1 MDYNNNCNGE
11 YNSADYAFCQPYF
24 TSDEY
29 VVWRGRPSKKRAPE
43 DFVMMPFG
51 LFFAGFAIFWTI
63 MAFTLTGSLV
73 GLFGLLFIAVG
84 LYVMFGAR
92 ITRRKTFYVI
102 TNHKIY
108 RSIFG
113 RVDMVDLANLPPMR
127 VVANKNGTGS
137 ILFGEYHYHSGKH
150 THTGLVLS
158 IDNID
163 DVASVQRIISDM
175 L

>member
-1 MDYNNNCNGE
+1 MDYNNNYNGE

-24 TSDEY
+24 TADEY
-29 VVWRGRPSKKRAPE
+29 VVWRGRPSNKRAPQ
-43 DFVMMPFG
+43 DFVMIPFG

-63 MAFTLTGSLV
+63 TAFNVAG
-73 GLFGLLFIAVG
+73 GLMGIFGLPFIAVG
-84 LYVMFGAR
+84 LYVMFGR
-92 ITRRKTFYVI
+92 IITGRKTFYVI

-108 RSIFG
+108 RSVFG
-113 RVDMVDLANLPPMR
+113 RVDMVDLANLPPMK

-137 ILFGEYHYHSGKH
+137 ILFGEYRYRSGKH
-150 THTGLVLS
+150 THTGSVFS